1 MMTYDYSIEKKL
13 TRVYVALAMTRELAK
28 REIFQNETSHS
39 VLSFIDVASK
49 TLDDLW
55 QELWK
60 ESSSEMYQL
69 EDRVCLLE
77 DTTELEMLM

>member
-1 MMTYDYSIEKKL
+1 MTYDYSIEKKL

-28 REIFQNETSHS
+28 RDIFQNETSHS

-60 ESSSEMYQL
+60 ESSSEMYRL
-69 EDRVCLLE
+69 EDTVCLLE